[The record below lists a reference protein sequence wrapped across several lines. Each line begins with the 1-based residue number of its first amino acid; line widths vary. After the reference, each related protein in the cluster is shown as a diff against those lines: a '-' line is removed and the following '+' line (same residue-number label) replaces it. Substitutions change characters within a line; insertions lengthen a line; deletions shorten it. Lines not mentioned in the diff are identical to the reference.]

1 MSAFSSEIQLVA
13 FIEVESRTLPQ
24 RVVASDQPM
33 PQMGEIIVYVVRYRI
48 LPSDVSPRQA
58 RHNINESVLRQ
69 LREAGIELAYPGRR
83 IYEAKHAG
91 MEVS

>member
-1 MSAFSSEIQLVA
+1 VIDVIQAGVNAVIGSERGGPLEEPAPKVRID
-13 FIEVESRTLPQ
+13 
-24 RVVASDQPM
+24 RVNET
-33 PQMGEIIVYVVRYRI
+33 GIVYVVRYRI

-58 RHNINESVLRQ
+58 RHSINESVLRQ

-83 IYEAKHAG
+83 IHEARNAG

>member
-1 MSAFSSEIQLVA
+1 
-13 FIEVESRTLPQ
+13 
-24 RVVASDQPM
+24 
-33 PQMGEIIVYVVRYRI
+33 VYVVRYRI
-48 LPSDVSPRQA
+48 LPSDVSPRKA

-83 IYEAKHAG
+83 IHEARNAG